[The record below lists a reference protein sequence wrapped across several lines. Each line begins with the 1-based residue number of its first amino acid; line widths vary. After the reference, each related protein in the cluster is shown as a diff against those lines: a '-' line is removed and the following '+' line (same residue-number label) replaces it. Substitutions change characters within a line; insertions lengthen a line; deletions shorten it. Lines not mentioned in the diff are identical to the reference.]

1 MALIE
6 DIIKENLQDASEVL
20 YEKINGDRE
29 VPVYLHDALLTP
41 EYSVDMTYES
51 LSGEFSR
58 VTADVV
64 SFDSPLP
71 IKKRSSIKSAAG
83 DIPKLGLK
91 FTMNEKQMN
100 NLRIL
105 SMTPKTKSQ
114 LAAKIFNDSE
124 NCIYGIKELLDQML
138 LSSISSQAMLIPE
151 EGNTGT
157 AVRLSY
163 DVNKDNVFG
172 AVDKWSGSDA
182 KPISDIKRIIRA
194 ARDKGVILREIW
206 MDVYT
211 METLLSNQQVRDNY
225 AFTQNFVGANVP
237 NLLEEQLILLFSSVL
252 KVNLNVID
260 RSFTKEKNGKRTVV
274 EGWEPNQVV
283 FTPSKDLGKLFWST
297 CAEEFLP
304 VEGVVYAKPNDY
316 ILLSMS
322 GKTDPVSHQTSGQ
335 AIVAPILQD
344 VDAIFY
350 LDVEE
355 AATDVQTEGDA
366 NFDYTTTGGV
376 TAVYTRS
383 SVIDALNLASKKSK
397 ATVENTDEELL
408 DKINALSDKQIETF
422 EANIV
427 AV

>member
-6 DIIKENLQDASEVL
+6 DIIKENLQDASEIL

-29 VPVYLHDALLTP
+29 QPIYLHDALLTP

-51 LSGEFSR
+51 LSGDFAR

-83 DIPKLGLK
+83 DIPKLGMK

-105 SMTPKTKSQ
+105 SMTPQTKSQ
-114 LAAKIFNDSE
+114 LATKIFKDTE
-124 NCIYGIKELLDQML
+124 NCIFGIKELLDQML

-151 EGNTGT
+151 DNNTGT
-157 AVRLSY
+157 AVRLTY
-163 DVNKDNVFG
+163 DISDDNKYGVI
-172 AVDKWSGSDA
+172 DKWSTEDA
-182 KPISDIKRIIRA
+182 TPISDIKRVIRG
-194 ARDKGVILREIW
+194 ARDRGIILREIW
-206 MDVYT
+206 MDTYT
-211 METLLSNQQVRDNY
+211 MECLLSNKQVRDNF

-252 KVNLNVID
+252 RVNLNVVD
-260 RSFTKEKNGKRTVV
+260 RSFTKEKNGKRVVV
-274 EGWEPNQVV
+274 EGWEANQVV
-283 FTPSKDLGKLFWST
+283 FTPSRDLGKLYWST
-297 CAEEFLP
+297 TAEEFNL
-304 VEGVVYAKPNDY
+304 VEGVTYGKPNDY
-316 ILLSMS
+316 ILISMS
-322 GKTDPVSHQTSGQ
+322 GKTDPVSHQTAGQ

-344 VDAIFY
+344 VDSIFY
-350 LDVEE
+350 LDTEE
-355 AATDVQTEGDA
+355 ADKDVQAEGDA
-366 NFDYTTTGGV
+366 NFNYQGTDYTRV
-376 TAVYTRS
+376 

-397 ATVENTDEELL
+397 ATAENTDEELQ
-408 DKINALSDKQIETF
+408 DKVNALTDNQITTF
-422 EANIV
+422 EASIV